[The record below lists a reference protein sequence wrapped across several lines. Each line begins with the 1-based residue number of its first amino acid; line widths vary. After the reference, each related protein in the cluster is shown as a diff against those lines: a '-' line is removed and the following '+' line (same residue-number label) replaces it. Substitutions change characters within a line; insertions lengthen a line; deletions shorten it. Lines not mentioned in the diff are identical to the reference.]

1 MTRLAD
7 RWIYLAYSHSEIR
20 SFKMKVV
27 ERSEWI
33 SLKRSNTRVN
43 SFEFGFFCSS
53 SRDPSDYAVHSVCET
68 SPCSG
73 EKKKILEETLTR

>member
-53 SRDPSDYAVHSVCET
+53 SRDPSDYAVHSFVKRHRVPVKRRKY
-68 SPCSG
+68 S
-73 EKKKILEETLTR
+73 KRR